1 VPTAASR
8 NLLHLLAHEPGLG
21 QRLAALL
28 EAPLAATAQDTLA
41 GLPLIELPV
50 ATPGRSMA
58 VVYSGD
64 GGWRDIGKDIAGRLQ
79 ADLVVHV
86 TGWPGV
92 ENREGSLPTAPE
104 LARLA
109 LVQCF
114 YGAEEPDTACTSP
127 VMKGA
132 QLIRTHGG
140 HHFDGDYGRLADAIL
155 AGVAR

>member
-8 NLLHLLAHEPGLG
+8 NLLHLLAHETGLG
-21 QRLAALL
+21 QRL
-28 EAPLAATAQDTLA
+28 EAPLAATAPDTLA
-41 GLPLIELPV
+41 ELPLIELPV

-64 GGWRDIGKDIAGRLQ
+64 GGWRDIDNDIAGRLQ
-79 ADLVVHV
+79 ADLVIHV
-86 TGWPGV
+86 TGWLGV
-92 ENREGSLPTAPE
+92 ENHEGSLPTAPE
-104 LARLA
+104 LARLPLA

-114 YGAEEPDTACTSP
+114 CGAEEPDTACTSP

-140 HHFDGDYGRLADAIL
+140 HHFDGDYGKLADAIL
-155 AGVAR
+155 AGVTR